1 MTKSSTDRPPV
12 ARRTDQQSQLSNVV
26 PQYCW
31 HLYPTEGQLDAIPAL
46 SECDHLLD
54 WGTETNGIMPFAAG
68 VVRNRLDSA
77 RLKSRQIR

>member
-1 MTKSSTDRPPV
+1 M
-12 ARRTDQQSQLSNVV
+12 LF
-26 PQYCW
+26 
-31 HLYPTEGQLDAIPAL
+31 AIHNWTANYVITAL

-54 WGTETNGIMPFAAG
+54 CGSETNGIMPFAAG